1 LTCLYGT
8 QDVAICEVTMA
19 ADVHR
24 YGALARRLPYPARW
38 LATPLSRTQ
47 ITAEAI
53 FAAGYPEQDFEI
65 EPDFI
70 EQDFGDWHGVP
81 MLDFSARMGI
91 SKHPFWPIAAAER
104 PPGGE
109 SFLQMIARV
118 GSAMQRLSDDEDDD
132 VVIISHG
139 GAIRAAC
146 AHALKLDPHQAL
158 SLAVDNI
165 SLTRLESNGA
175 DWRLVSLNEQA
186 Q

>member
-1 LTCLYGT
+1 LVRLWLIRHALVHPDALTCLYGT

-70 EQDFGDWHGVP
+70 EQDFGDWQGVP

-91 SKHPFWPIAAAER
+91 SKHRSGRSPRPSGRRAER
-104 PPGGE
+104 V
-109 SFLQMIARV
+109 FCR
-118 GSAMQRLSDDEDDD
+118 
-132 VVIISHG
+132 
-139 GAIRAAC
+139 
-146 AHALKLDPHQAL
+146 
-158 SLAVDNI
+158 
-165 SLTRLESNGA
+165 
-175 DWRLVSLNEQA
+175 
-186 Q
+186 